1 LLAGQFGFDTAQRRL
16 RCCCHILNLSAQVV
30 IWGKDL
36 EAYENESAN
45 LDDEEQSMKEWRKFG
60 PVSVLFDV
68 IVSTSTPQ
76 TRQLLE
82 RLQHNKADAIGVHG
96 AQR

>member
-1 LLAGQFGFDTAQRRL
+1 
-16 RCCCHILNLSAQVV
+16 V
-30 IWGKDL
+30 ICGKDR

-60 PVSVLFDV
+60 PISILFDV
-68 IVSTSTPQ
+68 IASISTPQ

-82 RLQHNKADAIGVHG
+82 RFQRNEADAIGVNG